1 MQVFIENEDGQKM
14 AVLVEG
20 LENKDNHKLVFIQ
33 HGLGSYKEYHTVR
46 IAADA
51 FLKRGYVVV
60 TFDTRYS
67 FGQSDGDIEFATLS
81 AAIEDLETVIN
92 WAKTQDFYCEPF
104 ALSGHS
110 LGGGSVLF
118 YAEQNPDDV
127 NLLVPVSAMV
137 GGKYY
142 LRSYMLNRPEFFEK
156 WQTEGK
162 RFYRKS
168 NDKSIEGFVS
178 FDFVTDLQNYD
189 MVFDAGKIKA
199 QTLLITGDEDLSS
212 TLYNNQHLL
221 AKIEGAPELVVLEH
235 CGHTFDSEQNQ
246 EDLYKIIDT
255 WLSSLLS

>member
-1 MQVFIENEDGQKM
+1 MQTFIHNAENQKLS
-14 AVLVEG
+14 VLVEG
-20 LENKDNHKLVFIQ
+20 LENQGNHKLVFIQ
-33 HGLGSYKEYHTVR
+33 PGLSSYKEYHTVR
-46 IAADA
+46 IAAEA
-51 FLKRGYVVV
+51 FLKKGYVVV
-60 TFDTRYS
+60 TFDSRYS

-81 AAIEDLETVIN
+81 AAIEDLETVID
-92 WAKTQDFYCEPF
+92 WAKAQDFYCEPF

-118 YAEQNPDDV
+118 YAEENPDDV
-127 NLLVPVSAMV
+127 NLLVPISAMV

-162 RFYRKS
+162 RFCRKS
-168 NDKSIEGFVS
+168 NDKSVEGFVS

-189 MVFDAGKIKA
+189 MVFEAGKIKA

-235 CGHTFDSEQNQ
+235 CGHTFESEQNQ
-246 EDLYKIIDT
+246 EDLSKIIEI
-255 WLSSLLS
+255 WLENV